1 MSVMT
6 EQSSTQVIAE
16 GSVATIIAV
25 VAHNTFFAM
34 LPYMIVCL
42 CIIILDLYYGIRAAR
57 KRGEEIRVSRAAR
70 RTIAKTFEYLCWL
83 LIGAGL
89 AVAFD
94 APWLDK
100 TIVGAVLGI
109 ECISMFSNALYCK
122 GYKIKGLDKA
132 LIKKIGQKEGIDTTD
147 IEIIKEGAEEETTT
161 PHKEENKKVH

>member
-1 MSVMT
+1 MT

-25 VAHNTFFAM
+25 VAHNTFYAM

-42 CIIILDLYYGIRAAR
+42 CIIILDLYYGVRAAR
-57 KRGEEIRVSRAAR
+57 KRHEEIRVSRAIR
-70 RTIAKTFEYLCWL
+70 RTLAKIFEYLCWL

-89 AVAFD
+89 AVAFN

-109 ECISMFSNALYCK
+109 ECISMFSNALFCK

-132 LIKKIGQKEGIDTTD
+132 LIKKIGQKEGIDTSD
-147 IEIIKEGAEEETTT
+147 IEIIKEGAEDASPT
-161 PHKEENKKVH
+161 PHKEKHDELQ